1 MKNMKKLFLL
11 LSVAVLSAGNMKADE
26 TRTFTHDNED
36 YSINTLWINLDA
48 VSDYYQ
54 KFYNGEN
61 WLYSPFFFVK
71 DDVIYMTKDASGT
84 QSTSLMAIDG
94 KSGNFKEIV
103 PIDWGN
109 ITPNSV
115 AAVYGGVDS
124 KGTCYVASYGT
135 STSDD
140 YPFII
145 YPLEFTTA
153 GQPKAVGQYKLEMG
167 ANWWIK
173 SVEIH
178 GSLME
183 GNFTVTSLIWDKMR
197 VGDNE
202 TLRSSIGM
210 WQYSQYQQTA
220 RKEYVQPLT
229 VCDIF
234 MVADNKIIVHD
245 RHNVGNQAAHSASAI
260 AATPSLFTIDEN
272 GMNLHSSIES
282 SDDDDNL
289 GNGMAVFT
297 LGEDKHFMV
306 YASSGLPVEFKLL
319 ALPDY
324 PESLANARIIC
335 TLTPKSVG
343 LGIDPA
349 TDDREKTGVFI
360 EKKDDNTATIY
371 VTGNKRGM
379 AAYTIKRE
387 APLNTGVESITTDE
401 QYPIEYYTVTGLQ
414 IPEKPSAG
422 FYIEKRGPKTAKKFA
437 K

>member
-1 MKNMKKLFLL
+1 M
-11 LSVAVLSAGNMKADE
+11 AVLSAGNMKADK

-54 KFYNGEN
+54 KFYNGEG
-61 WLYSPFFFVK
+61 WRYSPFFFVK
-71 DDVIYMTKDASGT
+71 DDVIYMTKDASDT

-109 ITPNSV
+109 FTPNSV

-124 KGTCYVASYGT
+124 EGTYYVASYGT
-135 STSDD
+135 STSDK

-145 YPLEFTTA
+145 YPLEFTAA
-153 GQPKAVGQYKLEMG
+153 GQPKVVGQYKLEMG

-183 GNFTVTSLIWDKMR
+183 GNFTVASLIWDKMR

-202 TLRSSIGM
+202 TLRSSIGL

-245 RHNVGNQAAHSASAI
+245 RHNIGNQAAYSASAI

-272 GMNLHSSIES
+272 GMNLHSAIDS
-282 SDDDDNL
+282 SEDDDNL
-289 GNGMAVFT
+289 GNGIAVFT

-324 PESLANARIIC
+324 PESLAKARIIC
-335 TLTPKSVG
+335 TLTPKCVG

-360 EKKDDNTATIY
+360 EKKDDNTANIY

-401 QYPIEYYTVTGLQ
+401 QYPTEYYTVTGLQ